1 MADLFVAKLRTAEL
15 RSALQTRGR
24 YLSAREVAPLYEKA
38 YSTFQ
43 KYLKACV
50 ENGGCAKGAFRKFR
64 QEPGSP
70 KRGYVLIEIHP
81 TLGIEELDRFFG
93 C

>member
-1 MADLFVAKLRTAEL
+1 VADLFVAKLRTAEL
-15 RSALQTRGR
+15 RSALQNLGR

-43 KYLKACV
+43 KYLKMLV
-50 ENGGCAKGAFRKFR
+50 EKGGYEKGAFRKF
-64 QEPGSP
+64 QQKPGSP
-70 KRGYVLIEIHP
+70 KREYVLIEIHP